1 MNVDESNIQV
11 LFFQQIKAQL
21 PAHLSMVDEIADI
34 LSISN
39 DSAYR
44 RIRGEKP
51 ISFEELYQLCSH
63 FKLSVDQF
71 LHLKNDSVIFNGR
84 LVDNASFN
92 FEEYLKGILAQM
104 QFFNS
109 FGKRELV
116 YLCKDMPMFHHCL
129 FPELGAFK
137 FFFWIKSVLQY
148 PEFAKVNFSIKALSD
163 TVLETTRKIG
173 EEYTIL
179 PSQEIWNIES
189 IHATIRQVDYYKNTG
204 SFASNSDLERILN
217 CLAEAVDHIEQEAE
231 LGYKF
236 YPEDPRKIRKAPY
249 KIYVNEFILGDNTI
263 FITLDETRLTYINHS
278 AINIMFTR
286 DPAFNEYMHQY
297 ILKMIKKSTLISE
310 VGEKER
316 TRFFNNIREKINS
329 RKNALLH

>member
-1 MNVDESNIQV
+1 MNADESNIQV

-21 PAHLSMVDEIADI
+21 PAHLSMVDEIAEI

-51 ISFEELYQLCSH
+51 ITFDELRLLCSH

-71 LHLKNDSVIFNGR
+71 LHLKNDSIIFNGR
-84 LVDNASFN
+84 LVDNATFN
-92 FEEYLKGILAQM
+92 FEEYLKGILAQL

-109 FGKRELV
+109 FNKKELV

-148 PEFAKVNFSIKALSD
+148 PEFAKVPFNIKTLSD
-163 TVLETTRKIG
+163 TVLELTRKIG
-173 EEYTIL
+173 EEYTML
-179 PSQEIWNIES
+179 PSLEIWNIET
-189 IHATIRQVDYYKNTG
+189 IHATIRQIDYYKNTG
-204 SFASNSDLERILN
+204 SFSSSSDLERVLN
-217 CLAEAVDHIEQEAE
+217 CLEQAVDHIDQEAE

-236 YPEDPRKIRKAPY
+236 FPGDVRKIPKASY

-263 FITLDETRLTYINHS
+263 FLTLDEKRLTYINHS

-286 DPAFNEYMHQY
+286 DPVFNEYMHHY
-297 ILKMIKKSTLISE
+297 ILNMIKKSTLISE

-316 TRFFNNIREKINS
+316 TKFFNNIREKISS
-329 RKNALLH
+329 RKHALLQ